1 MSKIFQLFPNQVVG
15 NDVPLH
21 LKLGTEFLVLLVTLM
36 AFLSV
41 LAAAGIIGL
50 GHMTRAWTSG
60 LENSVTIEIP
70 PPNEGQ
76 KNISGLIKSLEKIDG
91 VTKVERLGQKKMQ
104 EMLEPWL
111 GGVSGIWE
119 DLPIPA
125 LVTVTLDQRSDKNV
139 GEIRALTRKLV
150 PDATVDAHEEWLSDL
165 LKLVSSLRLVAL
177 VIFCLMMT
185 VTAAVVGGAVRSRM
199 AIHHRELEL
208 LHIMGASD
216 SYITMQFVR
225 YILVQ
230 SIKGVGLGMGM
241 GIITLGILSILSQNT
256 SGTLPKLDFQ
266 ATELL
271 VFACVPLL
279 LIGIAVWA
287 ARITALRVLREMP

>member
-1 MSKIFQLFPNQVVG
+1 MPKIFQLFPNQVVG
-15 NDVPLH
+15 HDVPLH

-36 AFLSV
+36 AFLS
-41 LAAAGIIGL
+41 LLSAAGIIGL

-70 PPNEGQ
+70 SLPDLDQNV
-76 KNISGLIKSLEKIDG
+76 SGLMSALKKVDG
-91 VTKVERLGQKKMQ
+91 VIKVERLGQKQMQ

-111 GGVSGIWE
+111 GGVSGLWE

-125 LVTVTLDQRSDKNV
+125 LVTVTLDARSDKNV
-139 GEIRALTRKLV
+139 GDIKAVTRKIV

-177 VIFCLMMT
+177 IIFCLMMT

-225 YILVQ
+225 YIMIQ
-230 SIKGVGLGMGM
+230 SLKGVGLGMIM
-241 GIITLGILSILSQNT
+241 GVITLGGLSILSQNT
-256 SGTLPKLDFQ
+256 SGTLPKLDLH
-266 ATELL
+266 TSEML
-271 VFACVPLL
+271 VFASVPIL